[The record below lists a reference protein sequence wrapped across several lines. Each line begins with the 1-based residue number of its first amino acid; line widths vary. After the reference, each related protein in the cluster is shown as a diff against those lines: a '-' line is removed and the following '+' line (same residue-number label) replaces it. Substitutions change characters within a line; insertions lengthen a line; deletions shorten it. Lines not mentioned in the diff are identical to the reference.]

1 MEIAEYYDL
10 FHRAQVNLVAFKMVN
25 DCDMELK
32 AMVELAVQEA
42 LEKERKK
49 RTGGSYD

>member
-1 MEIAEYYDL
+1 MVKAMEIAEYYDL
-10 FHRAQVNLVAFKMVN
+10 FHRAQVNLVAFKRVN

-42 LEKERKK
+42 LEKERQKNEH
-49 RTGGSYD
+49 